1 MTDNFTA
8 GKTAKSEQTRKR
20 IVHTF
25 LSLIEEKKWDK
36 ITVKELCAR
45 SEITRGTFYQYYSDI
60 YELME
65 QIQETLLKDIQT
77 RFHRLTPNLVPDFRS
92 KNFWKNSITNR
103 RRI

>member
-65 QIQETLLKDIQT
+65 QN
-77 RFHRLTPNLVPDFRS
+77 PVPDFRS
-92 KNFWKNSITNR
+92 KNFWKNLITNR
-103 RRI
+103 RKI